1 MTEPDFVELETAEQ
15 KLGRLY
21 RKVAPIEYPDEMS
34 GKISEAIADS
44 NGLNEL
50 IEKAERGVWDQIAEL
65 ENQVQ
70 YQNQIG

>member
-21 RKVAPIEYPDEMS
+21 RMVAPVEYPDEMS
-34 GKISEAIADS
+34 GKISEAIANS
-44 NGLNEL
+44 NGVNEL
-50 IEKAERGVWDQIAEL
+50 IEKAERGIWEQITEL

-70 YQNQIG
+70 HLNQIG